1 MKSYFKEMMSDQE
14 GQFSSK
20 RFVTVGAFMLLA
32 VAFLVDVFM
41 EIDLP
46 EYVWD
51 DMMYVVAA
59 GIGFTATERFTKKK
73 EEKKKE
79 ENPPL

>member
-1 MKSYFKEMMSDQE
+1 MMSDQE

-20 RFVTVGAFMLLA
+20 RFVTVGAFILLA
-32 VAFLVDVFM
+32 VAFLADVFI

-59 GIGFTATERFTKKK
+59 GIGFTATERFTRKIEKK
-73 EEKKKE
+73 EE

>member
-20 RFVTVGAFMLLA
+20 RFVTVGAFILLA
-32 VAFLVDVFM
+32 VAFLADVFI
-41 EIDLP
+41 EINLP

-59 GIGFTATERFTKKK
+59 GIGFTATERFTRKIEKK
-73 EEKKKE
+73 EE

>member
-1 MKSYFKEMMSDQE
+1 MKSYFKEMMSDQD

-20 RFVTVGAFMLLA
+20 RFVTVGAFILLA
-32 VAFLVDVFM
+32 VAFLADVFI

-51 DMMYVVAA
+51 DMMYIVILGV
-59 GIGFTATERFTKKK
+59 GFTASERFSTKKPK
-73 EEKKKE
+73 E
-79 ENPPL
+79 NNDITSV

>member
-20 RFVTVGAFMLLA
+20 RFVTVGAFILLA
-32 VAFLVDVFM
+32 VAFLADVFI
-41 EIDLP
+41 EINLP

-59 GIGFTATERFTKKK
+59 GIGFTATERFTRKIEKK
-73 EEKKKE
+73 ED

>member
-1 MKSYFKEMMSDQE
+1 MESYFKEMMSDQE

-20 RFVTVGAFMLLA
+20 RFVTVGAFLLLS

-41 EIDLP
+41 EIEIP

-59 GIGFTATERFTKKK
+59 GIGFTATERFTRKIEKK
-73 EEKKKE
+73 EE

>member
-1 MKSYFKEMMSDQE
+1 MIEYFKEMMRDQD

-20 RFVTVGAFMLLA
+20 RFVTVGAFLLLS

-41 EIDLP
+41 EIDIP

-59 GIGFTATERFTKKK
+59 GIGFTASERFTKIVERKK
-73 EEKKKE
+73 EEE
-79 ENPPL
+79 SPPL

>member
-1 MKSYFKEMMSDQE
+1 MKSYLKEMMSDQE

-20 RFVTVGAFMLLA
+20 RFVTVGAFILLA
-32 VAFLVDVFM
+32 VAFLADVFI

-59 GIGFTATERFTKKK
+59 GIGFTATERFTRKIEKK
-73 EEKKKE
+73 EE

>member
-1 MKSYFKEMMSDQE
+1 MMSDQE

-20 RFVTVGAFMLLA
+20 RFVTVGAFILLA
-32 VAFLVDVFM
+32 VAFLADVFI
-41 EIDLP
+41 EINLP

-59 GIGFTATERFTKKK
+59 GIGFTATERFTRKIEKK
-73 EEKKKE
+73 EE

>member
-1 MKSYFKEMMSDQE
+1 MMSDQE

-20 RFVTVGAFMLLA
+20 RFVTVGAFILLA
-32 VAFLVDVFM
+32 VAFLADVFI
-41 EIDLP
+41 EINLP

-59 GIGFTATERFTKKK
+59 GIGFTATERFTRKIEKK
-73 EEKKKE
+73 ED

>member
-1 MKSYFKEMMSDQE
+1 MMRDQD

-20 RFVTVGAFMLLA
+20 RFVTVGAFLLLS
-32 VAFLVDVFM
+32 VAFLVDVFID
-41 EIDLP
+41 IDLP

-59 GIGFTATERFTKKK
+59 GIGFTASERFTKIIERKK
-73 EEKKKE
+73 EE